1 MDKFL
6 RDSYANYVIQTC
18 LDFAEDDQRAQFI
31 ACIRPFLPSI
41 RNTPYGKRIYSK
53 IHNNPSN
60 NISNSSSSNSSSSSR
75 YIRQHQQRMLDT
87 SAVTTTTSIITG
99 LGSLNINKSL
109 SSEQKSNADGGNTS
123 VYI

>member
-18 LDFAEDDQRAQFI
+18 LDFAEDDQRAQFV

-53 IHNNPSN
+53 IHKNPGNN
-60 NISNSSSSNSSSSSR
+60 NSTSR

-99 LGSLNINKSL
+99 LSSLNINKS
-109 SSEQKSNADGGNTS
+109 EQKGNADGGNTS